1 MEDGESRIDRKSI
14 LYPRS
19 SILSVFRA
27 HFLDGQRAICYRVKE
42 LTKSDAQDKRDLN
55 ARV

>member
-1 MEDGESRIDRKSI
+1 MDLSSI
-14 LYPRS
+14 LYPPS
-19 SILSVFRA
+19 SIFGVFALR
-27 HFLDGQRAICYRVKE
+27 FLDGQRAICYRVKE

>member
-19 SILSVFRA
+19 SIFSGFGLR
-27 HFLDGQRAICYRVKE
+27 FLDGQRAICYRVKE
-42 LTKSDAQDKRDLN
+42 FN
-55 ARV
+55 